1 MPFVSPSVAA
11 RSLIMGGTLTFLGVF
26 SSCCVW
32 GFGGSIDTLLGGLRG
47 RRSSLA
53 ASCLCL
59 RLWVSVGWCVLFENC
74 IVDAS
79 INFCS
84 SFLVQWFLFL

>member
-11 RSLIMGGTLTFLGVF
+11 RSLIMGGTLTFLGSFLLLCVGVRG
-26 SSCCVW
+26 SSIHCWV
-32 GFGGSIDTLLGGLRG
+32 SERA
-47 RRSSLA
+47 RSSLA